1 MGSVKNISY
10 VFIFQGPYS
19 YYGTKG
25 MKTMLVD
32 CDSGNTKVKFKFSS
46 ELGDNNGTSTD
57 EGQIPEL
64 IFYT

>member
-1 MGSVKNISY
+1 MIVKNISY
-10 VFIFQGPYS
+10 ISIFQGPYS

-25 MKTMLVD
+25 VKTVSVD
-32 CDSGNTKVKFKFSS
+32 CDSGNGRVKFKFSS